1 MAKDWDSSLKLLVS
15 NSPEDFATWVFEG
28 AKFQEKLSTEFT
40 GQKLE
45 ADALL
50 DVLLDGQEVLL
61 QIEFQAEYDPTMGER
76 LLEYSLRAKREHK
89 RPVYSCVIYLRNRS
103 DVPDPPLQWNFLG
116 RTYLEFH
123 YLVIELRK
131 LKPDDL
137 RQSGK
142 PGLLPLMI
150 LTNGGANRE
159 VAEEIFTSLEAA
171 GKAELLPIAFTLISL
186 AFGKGNVTE
195 QEWLERS
202 FKMHDILKETPIYEY
217 MVKEAREE
225 ALKQGR
231 EEGLQQALQLL
242 RIRVLDA
249 IAEKFPDIA
258 GEAWKRL
265 KEVRDM
271 DTLLQI
277 HVKVSVAQNKE
288 EVLQVLPVE

>member
-50 DVLLDGQEVLL
+50 DILLDGQEVLL
-61 QIEFQAEYDPTMGER
+61 QIEFQAEHDPIMGER

-150 LTNGGANRE
+150 LTNQR
-159 VAEEIFTSLEAA
+159 
-171 GKAELLPIAFTLISL
+171 
-186 AFGKGNVTE
+186 
-195 QEWLERS
+195 RS
-202 FKMHDILKETPIYEY
+202 EP
-217 MVKEAREE
+217 R
-225 ALKQGR
+225 GR
-231 EEGLQQALQLL
+231 GRNLHL
-242 RIRVLDA
+242 
-249 IAEKFPDIA
+249 
-258 GEAWKRL
+258 
-265 KEVRDM
+265 
-271 DTLLQI
+271 T
-277 HVKVSVAQNKE
+277 
-288 EVLQVLPVE
+288 